1 MKPPNNNNIKENS
14 EVFMTKKALEKKKRI
29 ELAMMKKELISSINS
44 VIVEMENSYE
54 NYNLATG
61 EMIDFYAYDIKAKQ
75 ARYNYL
81 REQLKN
87 LN

>member
-1 MKPPNNNNIKENS
+1 
-14 EVFMTKKALEKKKRI
+14 MTKKTMEKRRKI
-29 ELAMMKKELISSINS
+29 EVELAKKELISSINN
-44 VIVEMENSYE
+44 VILEIENSYD

-61 EMIDFYAYDIKAKQ
+61 ALIDFYAYDIKAKQ

>member
-1 MKPPNNNNIKENS
+1 
-14 EVFMTKKALEKKKRI
+14 MTKKAMEKRRKFEI
-29 ELAMMKKELISSINS
+29 ALAKKELISSINS
-44 VIVEMENSYE
+44 VILEIENSYD

-61 EMIDFYAYDIKAKQ
+61 ELIDFYAYDIKAKQ

>member
-1 MKPPNNNNIKENS
+1 MNKR
-14 EVFMTKKALEKKKRI
+14 TLEKRRKLEV
-29 ELAMMKKELISSINS
+29 ELAKKELISSMNH
-44 VIVEMENSYE
+44 VILEIENSYD

-61 EMIDFYAYDIKAKQ
+61 KMIDFYAYDIKAKQ
-75 ARYNYL
+75 AKYNYL

>member
-1 MKPPNNNNIKENS
+1 
-14 EVFMTKKALEKKKRI
+14 MTKRAIEKRKRFEL
-29 ELAMMKKELISSINS
+29 ELAKKELISSMNH
-44 VIVEMENSYE
+44 VILDIENSFD

-75 ARYNYL
+75 AKYNYL

-87 LN
+87 LI

>member
-1 MKPPNNNNIKENS
+1 
-14 EVFMTKKALEKKKRI
+14 MTKRAIEKRKRLEL
-29 ELAMMKKELISSINS
+29 ELAKKELISSMNH
-44 VIVEMENSYE
+44 VILDIENSFD

-75 ARYNYL
+75 AKYNYL

-87 LN
+87 LI

>member
-1 MKPPNNNNIKENS
+1 
-14 EVFMTKKALEKKKRI
+14 MTKRALEKRRKLEL
-29 ELAMMKKELISSINS
+29 ELAKKELISSMNH
-44 VIVEMENSYE
+44 VILEIENSFD

-61 EMIDFYAYDIKAKQ
+61 EMVDFYAYDIKAKQ
-75 ARYNYL
+75 AKYNYL

>member
-1 MKPPNNNNIKENS
+1 MKQKR
-14 EVFMTKKALEKKKRI
+14 MEKIRRMEI
-29 ELAMMKKELISSINS
+29 ELTKKELISSINS
-44 VIVEMENSYE
+44 VILEMENSYD
-54 NYNLATG
+54 NYNSATG
-61 EMIDFYAYDIKAKQ
+61 ELIDFYAYDIKAKQ